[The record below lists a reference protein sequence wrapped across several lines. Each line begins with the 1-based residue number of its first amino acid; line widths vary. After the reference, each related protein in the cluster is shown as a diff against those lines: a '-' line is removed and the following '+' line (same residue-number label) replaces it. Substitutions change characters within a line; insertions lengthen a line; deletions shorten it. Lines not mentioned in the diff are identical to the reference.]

1 MRKLLV
7 IGASGKLVR
16 YVVFSLIRDYEL
28 FLQCNKRCIELAE
41 FLRSAGFDVS
51 SANIHLIRHD
61 FIEEG
66 VESLSRKLS
75 VLTSVLDAS
84 ILIEPVFNQVP
95 LKELR
100 EELIKN
106 VVYTNLVVPLTLI
119 KVLSSFMISE
129 PSVIIILTDLTPI
142 RGSKIYEGLNP
153 SLPVVASS
161 AALHTIIKEAPHYLP
176 SNIRVF
182 GVALDWVSVPS
193 KKLPPSAISRAMS
206 VGEVAN
212 FIKELLSNPL
222 RFPSGTLIELS
233 RWRRN
238 P

>member
-16 YVVFSLIRDYEL
+16 YVVLSLIRDYEL
-28 FLQCNKRCIELAE
+28 FLQCNRRCVELAE
-41 FLRSAGFDVS
+41 FLNSAGFDVG

-61 FIEEG
+61 FVEEG

-100 EELIKN
+100 EELIRD
-106 VVYTNLVVPLTLI
+106 VVYTDLVVPLTLI
-119 KVLSSFMISE
+119 KVLTYFMTSD
-129 PSVIIILTDLTPI
+129 PSVIVVLTDLTPLK
-142 RGSKIYEGLNP
+142 GSRFYEGLSP

-161 AALHTIIKEAPHYLP
+161 AALHTIVKEAPHYLP

-193 KKLPPSAISRAMS
+193 KKLPSPATSRAMS
-206 VGEVAN
+206 VGEVAD
-212 FIKELLSNPL
+212 FIRELLSNPL

-233 RWRRN
+233 RLGRN